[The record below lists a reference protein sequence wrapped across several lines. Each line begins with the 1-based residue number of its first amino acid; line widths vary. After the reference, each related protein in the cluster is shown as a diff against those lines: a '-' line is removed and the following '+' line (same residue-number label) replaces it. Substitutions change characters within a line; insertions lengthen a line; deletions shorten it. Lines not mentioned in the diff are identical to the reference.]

1 MSYQAP
7 GVIVNGNPVIT
18 GSTAFVTP
26 STTALVCN
34 LTQLPQKSETVVI
47 SNGSTIAISAPN
59 LVSGTVTISLSSGTP
74 LIEGTDFTVSG
85 STVTISDASLT
96 NALATLSY
104 QYVPVNFY
112 SALKWFNFAS
122 VQSFY
127 GPAFDSNGNVE
138 NVPSAAAYY
147 AFNNGAQSVCI
158 IPVYQPADATS
169 GSSAATGQTLATAL
183 STLSQEDDIAV
194 IVPCNFPSSDFATF
208 TQAIQQGNQIG
219 NMRRGIYGI
228 SSNDSDAS
236 TVEQMQTLAAGIN
249 SFEVMLIGNMEAFS
263 TTGTSLPPYLYACAV
278 AGVNSTVEFYTTLT
292 NKTVG
297 GFGQDVSLTP
307 TAMNSLAGSGMTVIN
322 ARNGSNK
329 IRQSL
334 TTWQSSL
341 LDWSYGGVY
350 NYLKDSVKS
359 LFDSYVGQPAT
370 SSVVLSIQATL
381 TLFLEQQV
389 QQGIINSYSNASV
402 QIAPSSPDTILVNF
416 TATWQA
422 PLNYIEV
429 DFNFNTVTGTVS
441 NS

>member
-1 MSYQAP
+1 MTYQAP

-18 GSTAFVTP
+18 GSTEFVTP

-34 LTQLPQKSETVVI
+34 IGSLPQKSETVVI
-47 SNGSTIAISAPN
+47 SNGSTIAISAN
-59 LVSGTVTISLSSGTP
+59 GLVSGTVNLTLSNGTQ
-74 LIEGTDFTVSG
+74 LTQGTDYTVSG
-85 STVTISDASLT
+85 STVTVSDASLT
-96 NALATLSY
+96 NALATLTY
-104 QYVPVNFY
+104 QYTPANFY
-112 SALKWFNFAS
+112 SPLKWFNYAS

-127 GPAFDSNGNVE
+127 GPAFDSNGDVE

-158 IPVYQPADATS
+158 IPVYSTEN
-169 GSSAATGQTLATAL
+169 TLQDAL
-183 STLSQEDDIAV
+183 STLSQEDDISV
-194 IVPCNFPSSDFATF
+194 IVPCNFTSSDFATF
-208 TQAIQQGNQIG
+208 TQAIQQGNQSG

-228 SSNDSDAS
+228 TTGDSEAS
-236 TVEQMQTLAAGIN
+236 TVQDMQTLAAGIN
-249 SFEVMLIGNMEAFS
+249 SFEIMLVGNMEAFS
-263 TTGTSLPPYLYACAV
+263 TTGTPLPAYLYACAI
-278 AGVNSTVEFYTTLT
+278 AGLNSTVEFYSTLT

-297 GFGQDVSLTP
+297 GFGQDASLTP

-350 NYLKDSVKS
+350 NYLKQSVKN
-359 LFDSYVGQPAT
+359 LFDSYIGQPA
-370 SSVVLSIQATL
+370 SSSIVLSIQATL

-402 QIAPSSPDTILVNF
+402 EVASSSPDTILVNF

-422 PLNYIEV
+422 PLNYIQV
-429 DFNFNTVTGTVS
+429 DFNFNTVTGTVQGS
-441 NS
+441 AA

>member
-34 LTQLPQKSETVVI
+34 ITQLPQKSETVVI

-59 LVSGTVTISLSSGTP
+59 LA
-74 LIEGTDFTVSG
+74 EGTITIALSDGTQLVQGTDYTVSG
-85 STVTISDASLT
+85 STVTISDTSLT
-96 NALATLSY
+96 NALATLTY
-104 QYVPVNFY
+104 QYTPTNFY

-122 VQSFY
+122 VQAFY
-127 GPAFDSNGNVE
+127 GPAFNASGDVE

-158 IPVYQPADATS
+158 IPVYQPSS
-169 GSSAATGQTLATAL
+169 GTGGQTLATAL
-183 STLSQEDDIAV
+183 STLSQEDDISV
-194 IVPCNFPSSDFATF
+194 IVPCNFQSSDFATF
-208 TQAIQQGNQIG
+208 TQAIQQGNQQG

-228 SSNDSDAS
+228 TSGDAS
-236 TVEQMQTLAAGIN
+236 ASSVQDMQTLAAGIN

-263 TTGTSLPPYLYACAV
+263 TTGLSLPPYLYACAV
-278 AGVNSTVEFYTTLT
+278 AGVNSTVNFYTTLT
-292 NKTVG
+292 NKVVG
-297 GFGQDVSLTP
+297 GFGSDTSLTP
-307 TAMNSLAGSGMTVIN
+307 TEMNSLAGAGMTVIN

-350 NYLKDSVKS
+350 NYLKDSVKT

-381 TLFLEQQV
+381 TLFLEQEV
-389 QQGIINSYSNASV
+389 QQGIINSYSDASV
-402 QIAPSSPDTILVNF
+402 QIASSSPDTVLVNF